1 MSKSLRKTIV
11 KSGCIMGK
19 PVQLILGR
27 CQLEREQANCGMFL
41 YLYGRLIEMFLWFL
55 YLTFNALFFSPLFPL
70 FLHWCSSCSYR
81 LTRELVAWFTMV
93 IVNVVSLVLLM
104 LQGWWYRCYGSVAL
118 IFNMYLQLYMLEC
131 NYTRFIIFLLLHAY
145 FEVYDMSMLWVRR

>member
-1 MSKSLRKTIV
+1 MDAVNWNGSRQTVECSYICMGVWLRCF
-11 KSGCIMGK
+11 SDFC
-19 PVQLILGR
+19 
-27 CQLEREQANCGMFL
+27 
-41 YLYGRLIEMFLWFL
+41 
-55 YLTFNALFFSPLFPL
+55 TFNALFFSPLFPL

-118 IFNMYLQLYMLEC
+118 IFNMYLQLYKIHHLP
-131 NYTRFIIFLLLHAY
+131 FITCIFWSIWYEHVMGQTLRSRLWWKYQLLKIQQ
-145 FEVYDMSMLWVRR
+145 ERYDYKC